1 MGEDGAGGEFD
12 GRFTQDWDYSEG
24 LGDLDEFNG
33 RFAVTP
39 DYPDGITIT
48 V

>member
-1 MGEDGAGGEFD
+1 MGREE
-12 GRFTQDWDYSEG
+12 SSM
-24 LGDLDEFNG
+24 GDSPRIGITHYDEFNG

>member
-12 GRFTQDWDYSEG
+12 GRFTQDLDNSEG